1 MASFLLLD
9 KQGNKLQGPRFN
21 AADREHKPQVQERYP
36 ARSAYEDILP
46 SPAVGQAISVS
57 VPGSI

>member
-1 MASFLLLD
+1 M
-9 KQGNKLQGPRFN
+9 QGPRFN